1 MKLFGLP
8 DLWFIRKPMHLDN
21 FLPKSFSW
29 DDIYAEIVA
38 GETGHAA
45 IKTQFLGDVKIRN
58 IVYSEN
64 YKADHWCVK
73 GHIIYVLDGQ
83 LVIHHQAGDTHVLK
97 PGMSYLVGDN
107 SMAHLAETVAGATV
121 LVID

>member
-1 MKLFGLP
+1 MNLE
-8 DLWFIRKPMHLDN
+8 H

-29 DDIYAEIVA
+29 DEINAEIVT
-38 GETGHAA
+38 GKTGHAA
-45 IKTQFLGDVKIRN
+45 IKTEFLGDVKIRN

-73 GHIIYVLDGQ
+73 GHLIYILEGQ
-83 LVIHHQAGDTHVLK
+83 LVIHHKEGETHLLK
-97 PGMSYLVGDN
+97 AGMSYLVGDD